1 MAEPLSKRQRVYQL
15 HLMAPEHLCLRIALY
30 PYLECPSRMWC

>member
-30 PYLECPSRMWC
+30 PNLECPSRKWC